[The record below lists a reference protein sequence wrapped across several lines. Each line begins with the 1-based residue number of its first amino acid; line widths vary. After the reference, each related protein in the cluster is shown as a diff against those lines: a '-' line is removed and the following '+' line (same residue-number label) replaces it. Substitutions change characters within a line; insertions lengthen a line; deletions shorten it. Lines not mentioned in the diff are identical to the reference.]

1 MDYTGSGLRPTEQL
15 SNTQIPMTVGY
26 EFLQF
31 TSPDDNT
38 WFDDPLEYSIEHG
51 DRYPCYGNSCYLD
64 YAGVDSEAYDLYDCS
79 GLLMKERSYYS
90 FTSDAKPI
98 TIQFYLTAEK
108 NYIFKTSSYVQINGK
123 KADLQIINGKHAIA
137 SVQLTYNDSD
147 KVVDNIAL
155 KGSFV
160 PTAGQSATIYTDTLN
175 NYIDCD
181 DGKCEVVSS
190 LIGES
195 GRYDTPYTGTLE
207 AGNTYYMWFE
217 VKNYSPYLYGV
228 DLTYSFYDSTGKS
241 NPSSY
246 SKNYGSLMGEAGAVW
261 VSVPFIVPA
270 QSAGCMIRGTVTSFL
285 DSSNNVFLQLLQG
298 DSVKKNTNV
307 TGNTASYSITN
318 VPAGTY
324 TLRVSKKNHVDRDY
338 TVVISGEMIQ
348 NVTINPLG
356 DVTLDG
362 KVNIRDVNNLYNH
375 VKGSVIITDTYSLQ
389 CGDVYSPGKGVN
401 IRDVNTL
408 YNHVKGNATLY

>member
-1 MDYTGSGLRPTEQL
+1 MIPWRIRLKETAQDY
-15 SNTQIPMTVGY
+15 
-26 EFLQF
+26 F
-31 TSPDDNT
+31 
-38 WFDDPLEYSIEHG
+38 
-51 DRYPCYGNSCYLD
+51 GNSCYLD
-64 YAGVDSEAYDLYDCS
+64 YAGIDAEAYDLYDNYDQLMRQGAYCS
-79 GLLMKERSYYS
+79 FS
-90 FTSDAKPI
+90 SDYKPI
-98 TIQFYLTAEK
+98 KIKFYLTAAT
-108 NYIFKTSSYVQINGK
+108 NYIFKSSSYVQINGK

-190 LIGES
+190 RIGEN
-195 GRYDTPYTGTLE
+195 GRYDTPYTGTLV

-217 VKNYSPYLYGV
+217 VTVYHPYFYGV

-270 QSAGCMIRGTVTSFL
+270 QSAGCMIRGTATSFL
-285 DSSNNVFLQLLQG
+285 NTSNNVFLQLLQG
-298 DSVKKNTNV
+298 TTVKKQTNV

-338 TVVISGEMIQ
+338 TVVINGDKTQ